1 MDNIDSKLNNQFAI
15 LICGHGSRNKLAI
28 TEFEELTKFIQKRY
42 PKILVEYGFLE
53 FAKPSLVEALDKLRN
68 HSIRKVIA
76 IPAMLF
82 AAGHVKN
89 DIPSLLMNYSNKT
102 GIEII
107 YGRELGINNLMISA
121 ACERVKDVFKQNNN
135 LKPEE
140 SLLVVV
146 GRGSSDP
153 DANSNVSKIT
163 RMIVEGIGLGWGE
176 TVFSGV
182 TFPLVEPGLK
192 NVVRLG
198 YENII
203 IFPYFLFSGVLVTRI
218 KRQSDLVA
226 INNPHISFIHAKYLS
241 SQSYVVD
248 TFVERIEE
256 ILNNEGKNFM
266 NCSTCKYRSNLFG
279 FENEV
284 GMVQESHHDHVEGLG
299 ISCELCDPECNGAC
313 EIQNQVA
320 TNNQE
325 KSKLPQGEYLEHEHV
340 EAHPHQHEH
349 GHLEAHPHQYEHHHH
364 HHHQHS
370 IYPNSKHPLGPV
382 TLRLPNEDQILR
394 KSVENS

>member
-1 MDNIDSKLNNQFAI
+1 MDNLDSKLNNQVAI

-28 TEFEELTKFIQKRY
+28 TEFQELTKCIQKRY
-42 PKILVEYGFLE
+42 PKFIVEYGFLE
-53 FAKPSLVEALDKLRN
+53 FAKPSILDALDTLKDL
-68 HSIRKVIA
+68 SIKKVIA

-89 DIPSLLMNYSNKT
+89 DIPSLLMNYSGKT

-121 ACERVKDVFKQNNN
+121 ACERVKDVFKQNNT
-135 LKPEE
+135 LKPED

-198 YENII
+198 YKNII

-226 INNPHISFIHAKYLS
+226 INNPNISFIHAQYLS

-279 FENEV
+279 FEKEV

-313 EIQNQVA
+313 EIQNL
-320 TNNQE
+320 TDNHE
-325 KSKLPQGEYLEHEHV
+325 KSNLGGGRYLEHEDV
-340 EAHPHQHEH
+340 EVN
-349 GHLEAHPHQYEHHHH
+349 QYEHNHHHH
-364 HHHQHS
+364 HHHHHHS

-382 TLRLPNEDQILR
+382 TLRLPNKD
-394 KSVENS
+394 

>member
-1 MDNIDSKLNNQFAI
+1 LDNLDSKLNNQVGI

-28 TEFEELTKFIQKRY
+28 TEFKELTKLIQARY
-42 PKILVEYGFLE
+42 PNHLVEYGFLE
-53 FAKPSLVEALDKLRN
+53 FAEPSLVDALEKLRDQ
-68 HSIRKVIA
+68 SIRKIIA

-89 DIPSLLMNYSNKT
+89 DIPSLLMNYSSKT
-102 GIEII
+102 DIEII

-121 ACERVKDVFKQNNN
+121 ACERVKDVFKQNNS
-135 LKPEE
+135 LKPED

-163 RMIVEGIGLGWGE
+163 RMIVEGIGFGWGE

-198 YENII
+198 YKNII

-241 SQSYVVD
+241 SQSYVID

-256 ILNNEGKNFM
+256 TLNNEGKNFM

-279 FENEV
+279 FEKEV
-284 GMVQESHHDHVEGLG
+284 GLLQESHHDHVEGLG
-299 ISCELCDPECNGAC
+299 VSCDLCDPECNGAC
-313 EIQNQVA
+313 EIQDQIPTDNEVES
-320 TNNQE
+320 NLLEE
-325 KSKLPQGEYLEHEHV
+325 KLQKYEHV
-340 EAHPHQHEH
+340 E
-349 GHLEAHPHQYEHHHH
+349 GHKHDSNHHHH
-364 HHHQHS
+364 HGV
-370 IYPNSKHPLGPV
+370 YPNSKHPLGPV
-382 TLRLPNEDQILR
+382 TLRLPTKDEILR
-394 KSVENS
+394 KSIENN